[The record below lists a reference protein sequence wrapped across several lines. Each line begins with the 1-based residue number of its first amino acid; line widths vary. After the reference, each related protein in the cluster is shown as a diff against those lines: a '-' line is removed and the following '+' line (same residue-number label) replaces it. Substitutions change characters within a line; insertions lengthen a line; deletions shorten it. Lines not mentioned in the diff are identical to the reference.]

1 MNKDIKPTGKDLQVQ
16 TTQDVVQSA
25 FSSKALT
32 KEQMNILRTQIAPDI
47 TDNDLLYCLEIA
59 DKCGLNPILKD
70 VYFVPR
76 MSKVNERWVTKHEP
90 MVGRRGARIIA
101 RRKGMKIPPN
111 TGHTIKKFPFL
122 KNGEW
127 IEERDLVGWAELVI
141 EGQVVRKEASY
152 STYKQTKK
160 DGEVTK
166 FWKDM
171 PTVMV
176 EKVAEFQLLDAVY
189 GLDGLMSI
197 DAGYVTDDIT
207 DNDTFLTN
215 EIEEVLKNL
224 GVNLQKYN
232 GIAIAIN
239 YNGKEKY
246 LKEFGFKKKNGNW
259 VISYEEIPPKIEQK
273 SKKNTNITSEEDP
286 AKTLADYLKDKGMT
300 KEQIKVFVNDILGLS
315 KEDKEGILEVLESK
329 EILNG
334 MIEDFL
340 NPNENKQEVIIDT
353 LF

>member
-1 MNKDIKPTGKDLQVQ
+1 MAKQENIKPTGKELQVQ

-47 TDNDLLYCLEIA
+47 ADNDLLYCLEVA

-76 MSKVNERWVTKHEP
+76 SAKINERWVTKHEP
-90 MVGRRGARIIA
+90 MIGRRGARIIA

-111 TGHTIKKFPFL
+111 TGYTIKKFPFL
-122 KNGEW
+122 KNREW
-127 IEERDLVGWAELVI
+127 VEERDLVGWAELVI
-141 EGQVVRKEASY
+141 EGQIVRKEAAY
-152 STYKQTKK
+152 STYRQTKK
-160 DGEVTK
+160 DGEITK

-176 EKVAEFQLLDAVY
+176 EKVAEFQLLDAIY

-197 DAGYVTDDIT
+197 DAGYVTDDRL
-207 DNDTFLTN
+207 DNDTFLTD
-215 EIEEVLKNL
+215 EIEEALKNL
-224 GVNLQKYN
+224 GVHLQKYN
-232 GIAIAIN
+232 GVAIAIN

-246 LKEFGFKKKNGNW
+246 LEEFGFKKNNGNW
-259 VISYEEIPPKIEQK
+259 SIQYEEIP
-273 SKKNTNITSEEDP
+273 NEDEKTIPQENP
-286 AKTLADYLKDKGMT
+286 AKTLMNHLGSFGLNKV
-300 KEQIKVFVNDILGLS
+300 QIKEFVSDVLGLTS
-315 KEDKEGILEVLESK
+315 KDTEGIKEVLEDLSLLDK
-329 EILNG
+329 
-334 MIEDFL
+334 MVSDFMEEA
-340 NPNENKQEVIIDT
+340 NKSQIINNENT